1 MKSTW
6 SDDDA
11 AACAREYAPTWGD
24 ELAVRIY
31 TSRLL
36 GCEPTLVLHG
46 GGNASVKC
54 THTTVLGQ
62 SVPALRVKAS
72 GHDLASIKPNGLP
85 SLELEHLL
93 RLRALDRLS
102 EAAMLNEFRRGLFEH
117 DAPTPSI
124 ETLMHAFIARRY
136 LDHTHADAILA
147 LTNQPDGTARVRDA
161 LGADVIVLDY
171 VMAGF
176 DLAKAAADAYDAN
189 PHAGAMVLAR
199 HGVLTWGD
207 TARESYEAMISAVTR
222 AEEYLSRR
230 TRPAPTPSAPSMEVA
245 RERLART
252 APIVRG
258 LLAERIN
265 DGNRPY
271 RRMVVRALIDEP
283 TLTFLARPDA
293 KALALTPPLTADH
306 LIRTKPLPLWLDA
319 PPYDDPDELRAALT
333 TAVDAYVTEY
343 RAYIGRHMTE
353 TSPPALDPLP
363 RIVLLP
369 GLGALCAGETA
380 AAADVA
386 RDITAH
392 ALAVKA
398 QIADTDASYEGLS
411 EDQTF
416 EMEYYSMQHAK
427 LGSDPDAPLTRTIAM
442 VTGAAGAIGSGIVRG
457 LLSAGC
463 HVAATDLAGERLDK
477 LVAELQSSF
486 GPRVIAVPLDVCDP
500 VSVADGFDAIA
511 AAWGGIDLAVVNAG
525 AAHVSTLAT
534 MNLEAF
540 QKLERV
546 NVEGTLLILREAA
559 RRFALQGTGGDI
571 VMISTKNVFAP
582 GAQFGAYSATKAA
595 AHQLARI
602 ASLELAAA
610 DVRVNMVAPDAVFSS
625 GERKSGLWQEVG
637 PDRMRARGLDE
648 QGLEDYYR
656 DRNLL
661 KAQITAEHVARAVI
675 FLATRQTPTTGATIP
690 VDGGLPDATPR

>member
-1 MKSTW
+1 MRSTW
-6 SDDDA
+6 SDSDA
-11 AACAREYAPTWGD
+11 AAYVRQYADAWSD
-24 ELAVRIY
+24 ELAIRIY
-31 TSRLL
+31 TSRLV
-36 GCEPTLVLHG
+36 GREPALVLHG
-46 GGNASVKC
+46 GGNASMKC
-54 THTTVLGQ
+54 EHPTVLGMTA
-62 SVPALRVKAS
+62 PAIRVKAS
-72 GHDLASIKPNGLP
+72 GHDLATIEPDGMP
-85 SLELEHLL
+85 SLELEPLL
-93 RLRALDRLS
+93 RLRALEHLS
-102 EAAMLNEFRRGLFEH
+102 EAAMLNEFRRGLFDH

-124 ETLMHAFIARRY
+124 ETLMHAFIPRRY

-161 LGADVIVLDY
+161 LGTDVIVLDY

-189 PHAGAMVLAR
+189 PTARAMVLAH

-207 TARESYEAMISAVTR
+207 TARESYEAMIDAVTR
-222 AEEYLSRR
+222 AEDYLTRR
-230 TRPAPTPSAPSMEVA
+230 ARPGPPVSVPSVRVA
-245 RERLART
+245 RERLALA

-258 LLAERIN
+258 LLAERVD
-265 DGNRPY
+265 DGDRPY
-271 RRMVVRALIDEP
+271 RRMVLRPLIDEP
-283 TLTFLARPDA
+283 TLAFLARPDA

-319 PPYDDPDELRAALT
+319 PPYDDPEALRTALT
-333 TAVDAYVTEY
+333 EAVDAYVAQY
-343 RAYIGRHMTE
+343 RAYVARHMTDA
-353 TSPPALDPLP
+353 SPPAFDPLP
-363 RIVLLP
+363 RVVLLP

-380 AAADVA
+380 AAADIA

-398 QIADTDASYEGLS
+398 QIAATAASYEGLG
-411 EDQTF
+411 EHQIF

-427 LGSDPDAPLTRTIAM
+427 LANGAATPLARTVAM

-457 LLSAGC
+457 LLAAGC
-463 HVAATDLAGERLDK
+463 HVAATDLPGERLDG
-477 LVAELQSSF
+477 LVAELQRSF
-486 GPRVIAVPLDVCDP
+486 GPHVIAVPLDVCDP
-500 VSVADGFDAIA
+500 ASVAAGFDAIA
-511 AAWGGIDLAVVNAG
+511 AAWGGVDLAVVNAG

-534 MNLEAF
+534 MELEAF

-546 NVEGTLLILREAA
+546 NIEGTLLILREAA

-571 VMISTKNVFAP
+571 VMVSTKNVFAP
-582 GAQFGAYSATKAA
+582 GAQFGAYSATKAG
-595 AHQLARI
+595 AHQLARV
-602 ASLELAAA
+602 ASLELAAN
-610 DVRVNMVAPDAVFSS
+610 DVRVNMVAPDAVFSA

-661 KAQITAEHVARAVI
+661 KARITAEHVARAVI
-675 FLATRQTPTTGATIP
+675 FFATRQTPTTGATLP

>member
-1 MKSTW
+1 MRSAW

-11 AACAREYAPTWGD
+11 AACARAYAATCGD
-24 ELAVRIY
+24 ELAIRIY

-36 GCEPTLVLHG
+36 GREPTLVLHG
-46 GGNASVKC
+46 GGNASLKC
-54 THTTVLGQ
+54 EQRTILDTTV
-62 SVPALRVKAS
+62 PAIRVKAS
-72 GHDLASIKPNGLP
+72 GHDLGTIEPHGLP
-85 SLELEHLL
+85 SLDLESLL
-93 RLRALDRLS
+93 RLRRLAQLS

-124 ETLMHAFIARRY
+124 ETLMHAFIPRRY

-147 LTNQPDGTARVRDA
+147 LTNQPDGTTRVREA
-161 LGADVIVLDY
+161 LGPDVIVLDY

-176 DLAKAAADAYDAN
+176 DLAKAAADAYDAH
-189 PHAGAMVLAR
+189 PGARAMVLVR
-199 HGVLTWGD
+199 HGIVTWGD
-207 TARESYEAMISAVTR
+207 TARESYEAMIDAVTR
-222 AEEYLSRR
+222 AEDHLAERAR
-230 TRPAPTPSAPSMEVA
+230 PRPATSAPSVRDA
-245 RERLART
+245 HERLART

-258 LLAERIN
+258 LLAERI
-265 DGNRPY
+265 DHGDRPY
-271 RRMVVRALIDEP
+271 RRMVLRALIDEP
-283 TLTFLARPDA
+283 TLAFLARPDA
-293 KALALTPPLTADH
+293 RALALTPPLTADH
-306 LIRTKPLPLWLDA
+306 LIRTKPLPLWLDT
-319 PPYDDPDELRAALT
+319 PPYDDEDALRSALT
-333 TAVDAYVTEY
+333 AAVDAYVARY
-343 RAYIGRHMTE
+343 RAYVARHMTDS
-353 TSPPALDPLP
+353 SPPPLDPLP
-363 RIVLLP
+363 RVVLLP

-380 AAADVA
+380 SAADVA

-398 QIADTDASYEGLS
+398 QIAATGASYEGLG
-411 EDQTF
+411 EREIF
-416 EMEYYSMQHAK
+416 EMEYYAMQHAK
-427 LGSDPDAPLTRTIAM
+427 LANGTAAPLARTVAM
-442 VTGAAGAIGSGIVRG
+442 VTGAAGAIGSGIVRE
-457 LLSAGC
+457 LLAAGC
-463 HVAATDLAGERLDK
+463 HVAATDLPGERLDG
-477 LVAELQSSF
+477 LVAELAGTF
-486 GPRVIAVPLDVCDP
+486 GSRVVAVPLDVCDP
-500 VSVADGFDAIA
+500 DSVAAGFDAIA
-511 AAWGGIDLAVVNAG
+511 AAWGGVDLAVVNAG

-534 MNLEAF
+534 MDLAAF

-571 VMISTKNVFAP
+571 VMVSTKNVFAP

-602 ASLELAAA
+602 ASLELAPN

-661 KAQITAEHVARAVI
+661 KTRITAEHVARAVI
-675 FLATRQTPTTGATIP
+675 FFATRQTPTTGATIP